1 MRTLFATGALI
12 ALSVCW
18 INPALAKH
26 AATHHAATQPAQP
39 AQPPALADQDGKVM
53 PSADLTGQT
62 IYTSTGNLVGRVLS
76 MAKGSQGLRAAVV
89 STGQRLGIGGVNIL
103 LTIDKLQAR
112 EKGGGFFTNLTQAQV
127 RALPKAP

>member
-1 MRTLFATGALI
+1 MKKLLAIGTLI
-12 ALSVCW
+12 ALSAYW

-26 AATHHAATQPAQP
+26 ASHVATQTAQP
-39 AQPPALADQDGKVM
+39 AQPPALADQDGKVL

-62 IYTSTGNLVGRVLS
+62 IYTSTGNRVGRVMS
-76 MAKGSQGLRAAVV
+76 MVKDSQGLRAAVV
-89 STGQRLGIGGVNIL
+89 STEQRLGIGGVNIL

-112 EKGGGFFTNLTQAQV
+112 EKAGGFFTNLTQSQV